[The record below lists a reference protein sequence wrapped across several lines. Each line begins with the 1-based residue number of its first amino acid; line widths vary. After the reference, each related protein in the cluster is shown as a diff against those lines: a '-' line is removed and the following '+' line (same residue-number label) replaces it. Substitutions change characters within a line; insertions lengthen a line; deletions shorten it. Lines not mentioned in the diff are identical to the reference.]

1 MVMAGVFTHCTYM
14 VIVALILTAEVK
26 AQFFTVP
33 IGRKPKPVQAE
44 QQNPTSNN
52 QSTPYSGESA
62 EAQQGNAS
70 ENLPSSDCKGNTASH
85 SENASSNNDGN
96 RVSFSGE
103 RDAGDKDY
111 HKNGRARFSLPLRK
125 IRITSPYG
133 MRRHPIYKDFRFHNG
148 IDLAAHYE
156 PVHAMLD
163 DTVTEVGSNPS
174 AGKFVTI
181 RHSIATPNDPDATAI
196 PNDRKTTTTERNG
209 PDLKITYMHLSRIH
223 VTKGDCVLSGD
234 IVALSGNTGVSCSP
248 HLHIKATYRHRSL
261 NPIHILRLFK
271 HR

>member
-1 MVMAGVFTHCTYM
+1 MAGVFTHCTYM

-70 ENLPSSDCKGNTASH
+70 ENLPSSDCQDNAASH
-85 SENASSNNDGN
+85 SGKSPSS

-103 RDAGDKDY
+103 RDAVAERRHPND
-111 HKNGRARFSLPLRK
+111 RARFSLPLRR

-163 DTVTEVGSNPS
+163 GTVTEVGSNPS
-174 AGKFVTI
+174 AGKFVTLK
-181 RHSIATPNDPDATAI
+181 HS
-196 PNDRKTTTTERNG
+196 
-209 PDLKITYMHLSRIH
+209 PDLEVTYMHLSRIH
-223 VTKGDCVLSGD
+223 VTKGDCILSGD

-261 NPIHILRLFK
+261 NPIHILRLFQQMQ
-271 HR
+271 

>member
-1 MVMAGVFTHCTYM
+1 MVMAGIFTHCTYM

-44 QQNPTSNN
+44 QQNPSSDFRDNHDSKGN
-52 QSTPYSGESA
+52 A
-62 EAQQGNAS
+62 DIQQGNSA
-70 ENLPSSDCKGNTASH
+70 ERIPSSDFQGNAASH
-85 SENASSNNDGN
+85 SGKSPSS

-103 RDAGDKDY
+103 RDAVAERRHPND
-111 HKNGRARFSLPLRK
+111 RARFSLPLRR

-163 DTVTEVGSNPS
+163 GTVTEVGSNPS

-196 PNDRKTTTTERNG
+196 PNDRKTTNTERNG

-234 IVALSGNTGVSCSP
+234 IVAFSGNTGVSCSP

-261 NPIHILRLFK
+261 NPIHILRLFQQMQ
-271 HR
+271 

>member
-1 MVMAGVFTHCTYM
+1 MAGIIPHSVFV

-70 ENLPSSDCKGNTASH
+70 ENLPSSDCQDNAASH
-85 SENASSNNDGN
+85 SGKSPSS

-103 RDAGDKDY
+103 RDAVAERRHPND
-111 HKNGRARFSLPLRK
+111 RARFSLPLRR

-148 IDLAAHYE
+148 IDLSANYE
-156 PVHAMLD
+156 PVYAMLD
-163 DTVTEVGSNPS
+163 GIVTEVGSTPS
-174 AGKFVTI
+174 AGKYVTLQ
-181 RHSIATPNDPDATAI
+181 H
-196 PNDRKTTTTERNG
+196 G
-209 PDLKITYMHLSRIH
+209 PDLEVTYMHLSRIH

-234 IVALSGNTGVSCSP
+234 IVARSGNTGASCSP

-261 NPIHILRLFK
+261 NPSILLSLIQRN
-271 HR
+271 

>member
-1 MVMAGVFTHCTYM
+1 MVMAGIFTHCTFI

-33 IGRKPKPVQAE
+33 IGQKPKPVQVE
-44 QQNPTSNN
+44 QQRTASDG
-52 QSTPYSGESA
+52 QKVTYSEEKSETTQGNSA
-62 EAQQGNAS
+62 ERIPSSDFQGNA
-70 ENLPSSDCKGNTASH
+70 ASH
-85 SENASSNNDGN
+85 SGKAPSNNDGS
-96 RVSFSGE
+96 RDSFS
-103 RDAGDKDY
+103 
-111 HKNGRARFSLPLRK
+111 HKSCADSGNRHPNGRTRFSLPLRR

-133 MRRHPIYKDFRFHNG
+133 MRRHPIYKDWRFHNG
-148 IDLAAHYE
+148 IDLAANYE
-156 PVHAMLD
+156 PVYAMLD
-163 DTVTEVGSNPS
+163 GTVTEVGSNPS

-248 HLHIKATYRHRSL
+248 HLHIKATFRKCSI
-261 NPIHILRLFK
+261 NPSILLR
-271 HR
+271 

>member
-1 MVMAGVFTHCTYM
+1 MVMAGIFTHCTYM
-14 VIVALILTAEVK
+14 VFGSLTLSAEVK

-33 IGRKPKPVQAE
+33 IGQKPKPVQVE
-44 QQNPTSNN
+44 QQSTASDG
-52 QSTPYSGESA
+52 QKTPYSEEKSETTQGNSA
-62 EAQQGNAS
+62 ERIPSSDFQGNA
-70 ENLPSSDCKGNTASH
+70 ASH
-85 SENASSNNDGN
+85 SGKAPSS

-103 RDAGDKDY
+103 RDAVAERRHPND
-111 HKNGRARFSLPLRK
+111 RARFSLPLRR

-163 DTVTEVGSNPS
+163 GTVTEVGSNPS
-174 AGKFVTI
+174 AGKFVTLK
-181 RHSIATPNDPDATAI
+181 HS
-196 PNDRKTTTTERNG
+196 
-209 PDLKITYMHLSRIH
+209 PDLEVTYMHLSRIH
-223 VTKGDCVLSGD
+223 VTKGDCILSGD

-261 NPIHILRLFK
+261 NPIHILRLFQQMQ
-271 HR
+271 

>member
-1 MVMAGVFTHCTYM
+1 MAGIFTHYTYM

-33 IGRKPKPVQAE
+33 IGQKPKPVQVE
-44 QQNPTSNN
+44 QQRTASDG
-52 QSTPYSGESA
+52 QKVPYSEEKSETTQGNSA
-62 EAQQGNAS
+62 ERIPSSDFQGNA
-70 ENLPSSDCKGNTASH
+70 ASH
-85 SENASSNNDGN
+85 SGKAPSNNDGS
-96 RVSFSGE
+96 RDSFS
-103 RDAGDKDY
+103 
-111 HKNGRARFSLPLRK
+111 HKSCADSGKRHPNGRTRFSLPLRR

-133 MRRHPIYKDFRFHNG
+133 MRRHPIYKDWRFHNG
-148 IDLAAHYE
+148 IDLAANYE
-156 PVHAMLD
+156 PVYAMLD
-163 DTVTEVGSNPS
+163 GTVTEVGSNPS

-248 HLHIKATYRHRSL
+248 HLHIKATFRKCSI
-261 NPIHILRLFK
+261 NPSILLR
-271 HR
+271 

>member
-1 MVMAGVFTHCTYM
+1 MAGIFTHYTYM
-14 VIVALILTAEVK
+14 VIVVLILTAEVK

-33 IGRKPKPVQAE
+33 IGRKPKPVQVE
-44 QQNPTSNN
+44 QQSPAIDSRSNPDSEGNPDNPQDNATENV
-52 QSTPYSGESA
+52 PY
-62 EAQQGNAS
+62 
-70 ENLPSSDCKGNTASH
+70 PDCKGNTASH
-85 SENASSNNDGN
+85 SGKAPSS

-103 RDAGDKDY
+103 RDAVAESRHPND
-111 HKNGRARFSLPLRK
+111 RARFSLPLQR

-133 MRRHPIYKDFRFHNG
+133 MRRHPIYKDWRFHNG

-156 PVHAMLD
+156 PVYAMLD
-163 DTVTEVGSNPS
+163 GTVTEVGSNPS

-209 PDLKITYMHLSRIH
+209 PYLKITYMHLSRIH

-261 NPIHILRLFK
+261 NPIHILRLFQQMQ
-271 HR
+271 

>member
-1 MVMAGVFTHCTYM
+1 MVMAGIFTHCTFI
-14 VIVALILTAEVK
+14 VIVALILSGEVK

-33 IGRKPKPVQAE
+33 IGQKPKPVQVE
-44 QQNPTSNN
+44 QQSTSSDFRDNHD
-52 QSTPYSGESA
+52 SK
-62 EAQQGNAS
+62 GNADIQQANS
-70 ENLPSSDCKGNTASH
+70 AENLPSSDCKGNAASH
-85 SENASSNNDGN
+85 SENAPSNNDGS
-96 RVSFSGE
+96 RDSFS
-103 RDAGDKDY
+103 
-111 HKNGRARFSLPLRK
+111 HKSCADSGNRHPNGRTRFSLPLRR

-163 DTVTEVGSNPS
+163 GTVTEVGSNPY

-248 HLHIKATYRHRSL
+248 HLHIKATFRKCSI
-261 NPIHILRLFK
+261 NPSILLR
-271 HR
+271 

>member
-1 MVMAGVFTHCTYM
+1 MDYLVTIRLVMAGIFTHCTYM

-44 QQNPTSNN
+44 QQNPSSDFRDNHDSKGN
-52 QSTPYSGESA
+52 A
-62 EAQQGNAS
+62 DIQQGNSA
-70 ENLPSSDCKGNTASH
+70 ERIPSSDFQGNAASH
-85 SENASSNNDGN
+85 SGKAPSNNDGN

-163 DTVTEVGSNPS
+163 GTVTEVGSNPS
-174 AGKFVTI
+174 AGKFVTLK
-181 RHSIATPNDPDATAI
+181 HS
-196 PNDRKTTTTERNG
+196 
-209 PDLKITYMHLSRIH
+209 PDLEVTYMHLSRIH
-223 VTKGDCVLSGD
+223 VTKGDRILSGEL
-234 IVALSGNTGVSCSP
+234 VARSGNTGCSCSP

-261 NPIHILRLFK
+261 NPIHILRLFQQMQ
-271 HR
+271 

>member
-1 MVMAGVFTHCTYM
+1 MVMAGIISHCTFM
-14 VIVALILTAEVK
+14 VIVALILSAEVK

-33 IGRKPKPVQAE
+33 IGQKPKPVQVE
-44 QQNPTSNN
+44 QQSPSSDFRDNHDSKGN
-52 QSTPYSGESA
+52 A
-62 EAQQGNAS
+62 DIQQGNSA

-148 IDLAAHYE
+148 IDLAANYE
-156 PVHAMLD
+156 PVYAMLD
-163 DTVTEVGSNPS
+163 GTVTEVGINPS
-174 AGKFVTI
+174 SGKYVTLQ
-181 RHSIATPNDPDATAI
+181 H
-196 PNDRKTTTTERNG
+196 G
-209 PDLKITYMHLSRIH
+209 PALEITYMHLSRIH
-223 VTKGDCVLSGD
+223 VTKGDCILSGD
-234 IVALSGNTGVSCSP
+234 IVARSGNTGCSCSP
-248 HLHIKATYRHRSL
+248 HLHLKATFRRCSI
-261 NPIHILRLFK
+261 NPIHLLKLSKTIYNRIVL
-271 HR
+271 

>member
-1 MVMAGVFTHCTYM
+1 MVMAGIFTHCTYM

-44 QQNPTSNN
+44 QQNPSSDFRDNHDSKGN
-52 QSTPYSGESA
+52 A
-62 EAQQGNAS
+62 DIQQGNSA
-70 ENLPSSDCKGNTASH
+70 ERIPSSDFQGNAASH
-85 SENASSNNDGN
+85 SGKAPSNNDGN

-163 DTVTEVGSNPS
+163 GTVTEVGSNPS
-174 AGKFVTI
+174 AGKFVTLK
-181 RHSIATPNDPDATAI
+181 HS
-196 PNDRKTTTTERNG
+196 
-209 PDLKITYMHLSRIH
+209 PDLEVTYMHLSRIH
-223 VTKGDCVLSGD
+223 VTKGDCILSGD

-261 NPIHILRLFK
+261 NPIHILRLFQQMQ
-271 HR
+271 

>member
-1 MVMAGVFTHCTYM
+1 MAGIFRHCTFI

-33 IGRKPKPVQAE
+33 IGQKPKPVQVE
-44 QQNPTSNN
+44 QQSPSSDFRDNHDSKGN
-52 QSTPYSGESA
+52 A
-62 EAQQGNAS
+62 DIQQGNSA
-70 ENLPSSDCKGNTASH
+70 ENLPSSDFQGNAASH

-133 MRRHPIYKDFRFHNG
+133 MRRHPIYKDLRFHNG
-148 IDLAAHYE
+148 IDLAANYE
-156 PVHAMLD
+156 PVYAMLD
-163 DTVTEVGSNPS
+163 GTVTEVGITPS
-174 AGKFVTI
+174 AGKYVTLQ
-181 RHSIATPNDPDATAI
+181 HGSAL
-196 PNDRKTTTTERNG
+196 E
-209 PDLKITYMHLSRIH
+209 ITYMHLSRIH
-223 VTKGDCVLSGD
+223 VTKGDCILSGD

-261 NPIHILRLFK
+261 NPIHILRLFQQMQ
-271 HR
+271 

>member
-1 MVMAGVFTHCTYM
+1 MAGIFTHYTYM
-14 VIVALILTAEVK
+14 VIVVLILTAEVK

-33 IGRKPKPVQAE
+33 IGQKPKPLQVE
-44 QQNPTSNN
+44 QQIPALDSRSNPDL
-52 QSTPYSGESA
+52 E
-62 EAQQGNAS
+62 GNADNTQDNS
-70 ENLPSSDCKGNTASH
+70 AENLPSSDCKGNAASH
-85 SENASSNNDGN
+85 SWKAPSNNDGS
-96 RVSFSGE
+96 RDSFS
-103 RDAGDKDY
+103 
-111 HKNGRARFSLPLRK
+111 HKSCADSGNRHPNGRTRFSLPLRR

-133 MRRHPIYKDFRFHNG
+133 MRRHPIYKDWRFHNG

-156 PVHAMLD
+156 PVYAMLD
-163 DTVTEVGSNPS
+163 GTVTEVGSNPS

-248 HLHIKATYRHRSL
+248 HLHIKATFRKCSI
-261 NPIHILRLFK
+261 NPSILLR
-271 HR
+271 

>member
-1 MVMAGVFTHCTYM
+1 MAGIISHCTFM
-14 VIVALILTAEVK
+14 VIVALILSAEVK

-33 IGRKPKPVQAE
+33 IGQKPKPLQVE
-44 QQNPTSNN
+44 QQIPTSNN

-70 ENLPSSDCKGNTASH
+70 ENLPSSVCQDNAASH
-85 SENASSNNDGN
+85 SGKSPSS

-103 RDAGDKDY
+103 RDAVAERRHPND
-111 HKNGRARFSLPLRK
+111 RARFSLPLRR

-163 DTVTEVGSNPS
+163 GTVTEVGSNPS

-261 NPIHILRLFK
+261 NPSILLSLISRQ
-271 HR
+271 

>member
-52 QSTPYSGESA
+52 QSTPYSAESA
-62 EAQQGNAS
+62 EAQHGNAT
-70 ENLPSSDCKGNTASH
+70 ENLPSSDCQNNTASH
-85 SENASSNNDGN
+85 SRKSHSS

-103 RDAGDKDY
+103 RDAVAERRHPND
-111 HKNGRARFSLPLRK
+111 RARFSLPLRR

-148 IDLAAHYE
+148 IDLAANYE
-156 PVHAMLD
+156 PVYAMLD
-163 DTVTEVGSNPS
+163 GTVTEVGINPS
-174 AGKFVTI
+174 AGKYVTLQ
-181 RHSIATPNDPDATAI
+181 H
-196 PNDRKTTTTERNG
+196 G
-209 PDLKITYMHLSRIH
+209 PALEITYMHLSRIH
-223 VTKGDCVLSGD
+223 VTKGDCILSGD
-234 IVALSGNTGVSCSP
+234 IVAPSGNNGKSSNS
-248 HLHIKATYRHRSL
+248 HLHIKVTFSGCA
-261 NPIHILRLFK
+261 IHLIDLL
-271 HR
+271 